1 MPKPSLRE
9 ALLDAG
15 LAELHEHGYAATGV
29 AAIAERAGAPKGS
42 FYNHFASKE
51 EFAALVIGRY
61 GDGRRLEMLTDSAV
75 APIERIRAHFAHLR
89 ADLAVDGFAHGCMFG
104 NFAAEVAGT
113 NERLRGVVGTALDA
127 WASLLAGAIDEAR
140 RAGEVTCPMDS
151 ADAASLLIAAWE
163 GAVLQAKAA
172 GDPAALD
179 NVLTFAFTVLL
190 APTHGSEK

>member
-15 LAELHEHGYAATGV
+15 LAELHRHGYAATGV

-61 GDGRRLEMLTDSAV
+61 GDGRRLEMLADAGV
-75 APIERIRAHFAHLR
+75 APLDRIRAHFAHLR
-89 ADLAVDGFAHGCMFG
+89 AGLAADDFACGCMFG

-113 NERLRGVVGTALDA
+113 NERLRDVVGTAFDT
-127 WASLLAGAIDEAR
+127 WASLLAGAIGEAQE
-140 RAGEVTCPMDS
+140 AGEITCPMDS
-151 ADAASLLIAAWE
+151 TSAARLLIDAWE
-163 GAVLQAKAA
+163 GAILRTKAA
-172 GDPAALD
+172 GDPAPLD
-179 NVLTFAFTVLL
+179 DVLTFAFTVLL
-190 APTHGSEK
+190 APAHKE